1 MLDLL
6 RDPLWQF
13 VGVVLG
19 IGASVAI
26 YRLQKLNKRLAY
38 EIISR
43 TTLLTVRE
51 ELENKVQVLYD
62 GSPVQ
67 SLTVFLVRVWNAGS
81 EPIRSSDFERP
92 LSFSAAAPAQI
103 LTVDTAAVLPGS
115 LTPEL
120 VFEAHSLTVAP
131 MLLNPGDSLTLKV
144 LVKDAS
150 ASLEPDARI
159 VGVTRIQEGDGASRR
174 LAVVTGVGMLMFLAG
189 AAVAAFD
196 LGRAAATF
204 YELKP
209 GETPQL
215 LAPPTVLV
223 VAIIGYLFTG
233 YVALRSGAFRHLRIL
248 VRRARVRWRSD
259 A

>member
-19 IGASVAI
+19 IGASVVI

-67 SLTVFLVRVWNAGS
+67 SLTVFPVRVWNAGS

-150 ASLEPDARI
+150 ASLKPDARI
-159 VGVTRIQEGDGASRR
+159 VGVTRLQDGDGAFRR
-174 LAVVTGVGMLMFLAG
+174 VAALASVGMLTSLVGIGVAGFYVVTALADCYEVKSG
-189 AAVAAFD
+189 EWSQLPVASKIA
-196 LGRAAATF
+196 
-204 YELKP
+204 
-209 GETPQL
+209 
-215 LAPPTVLV
+215 LA
-223 VAIIGYLFTG
+223 VAIIGYLLTG
-233 YVALRSGAFRHLRIL
+233 YAFLRKGTVMGFRIL
-248 VRRARVRWRSD
+248 ARRSRER
-259 A
+259 